1 VRKQTRQLVWLGLL
15 TFFFSRPAAAAVPEW
30 ARQAAGQSIPT
41 YDAETNAVVLLDE
54 TSYTVTAPTEY
65 VERYRRVVK
74 ILRPDGRNEGDLS
87 VYLREQDK
95 LLSIHAWTIDGSSR
109 EYEVKDKEFAEK
121 GEFDYELY
129 SDVRQRTAQA
139 PATQPG
145 SIIAFEY
152 EVRRHEWLNQL
163 RWSFQEDIPI
173 REARLIVQLPAGWQY
188 KTSWASS
195 APVEPVGTSSNRW
208 QWAVRD
214 VPRIEPEPMM
224 PYPGSIRRRMKV
236 DYFAS
241 AGGNHNAASWE
252 GLGRWYVGLT
262 ADRKVTTPGIA
273 EKARQLTAG
282 VSDFDGKLR
291 ALTTFLQSEVRYVAI
306 EIGIGGW
313 QPHAAA
319 DVFRAR
325 YGDCKDKATLLSSM
339 LQEVGI
345 RSYYSL
351 ISTHRGMA
359 DPAMPARSFNHAIV
373 AIELPSD
380 GHSSFVN
387 GIVTTKSGQHLLL
400 FDPTDEHTPVG
411 ELRSELQD
419 SYALLVTES
428 EGELIRTPL
437 LPPDA
442 SVLSRSGLFT
452 LSSDGALSG
461 EVVEDRSGDH
471 ALWERYAL
479 IYANQQERTQRLEKF
494 LNRSLKSFTLQSSD
508 IQYLDDRQHDLV
520 RKFSFTTPQYGQVR
534 GPLMLV
540 RPRVL
545 GEKGVHLDSKP
556 RRNPVEF
563 EGASRE
569 TDTYEIE
576 IPPDYKVDDIP
587 APVNVDV
594 GFASYQSKIELSG
607 SKLRYWREYTVRE
620 LRVNPDRIADLRKL
634 EQAIGADESA
644 AVVLI
649 RSH

>member
-1 VRKQTRQLVWLGLL
+1 MFCW
-15 TFFFSRPAAAAVPEW
+15 PASAAVPDW
-30 ARQAAGQSIPT
+30 VRQVSALPITS

-54 TSYTVTAPTEY
+54 TSYTVTSPSEY
-65 VERYRRVVK
+65 VEHQRRVVK
-74 ILRPDGRNEGDLS
+74 ILRPDGRNKGDVA
-87 VYLREQDK
+87 VYFRQQDK
-95 LLSIHAWTIDGSSR
+95 LISIHAWTIDSSGR

-121 GEFDYELY
+121 GEFGYELY
-129 SDVRQRTAQA
+129 SDWRLRTAQA
-139 PATQPG
+139 PAAQPG

-163 RWSFQEDIPI
+163 QWSFQEDIPI
-173 REARLIVQLPAGWQY
+173 REARLMVQLPAGWEY
-188 KTSWASS
+188 KTSWAS
-195 APVEPVGTSSNRW
+195 ATPVEPVQTGSNSW
-208 QWAVRD
+208 QWTVRD

-224 PYPGSIRRRMKV
+224 PYAGGLRRRMKL
-236 DYFAS
+236 DYFA
-241 AGGNHNAASWE
+241 AGTTSPNAGSWE

-262 ADRKVTTPGIA
+262 ADRRIATPEIA

-282 VSDFDGKLR
+282 VSDFDGKVR
-291 ALTTFLQSEVRYVAI
+291 ALTAFLQSEVRYVAI
-306 EIGIGGW
+306 SIGIGGW
-313 QPHAAA
+313 QPHAAS

-325 YGDCKDKATLLSSM
+325 YGDCKDKATLLNTM

-359 DPAMPARSFNHAIV
+359 DPAMPSRSFDHVIA
-373 AIELPSD
+373 AIEVPSD
-380 GHSSFVN
+380 AHSNFTHAV
-387 GIVTTKSGQHLLL
+387 ITTKTGQRLLL
-400 FDPTDEHTPVG
+400 FDPTDEHTPIG

-442 SVLSRSGLFT
+442 SVLARSGLFT
-452 LSSDGALSG
+452 LSSDGTLSG
-461 EVVEDRSGDH
+461 EVVEDRSGDY

-479 IYANQQERTQRLEKF
+479 IYASQQERTQRLERF
-494 LNRSLKSFTLQSSD
+494 LNRSLKAFTLQSSE
-508 IQYLDDRQHDLV
+508 IQHLDDRQHDLV
-520 RKFSFTTPQYGQVR
+520 HRFKFTTPQYGQVR

-545 GEKGVHLDSKP
+545 GEKGIHLDSKP

-563 EGASRE
+563 EGASRQ
-569 TDTYEIE
+569 TDMYEIE
-576 IPPDYKVDDIP
+576 IPPEYTVDDIP

-594 GFASYQSKIELSG
+594 GFASYQSKVEVSG
-607 SKLRYWREYTVRE
+607 SKLRYSRAYTVRE

-634 EQAIGADESA
+634 DGAIGADESA
-644 AVVLI
+644 AVVLK

>member
-1 VRKQTRQLVWLGLL
+1 
-15 TFFFSRPAAAAVPEW
+15 
-30 ARQAAGQSIPT
+30 
-41 YDAETNAVVLLDE
+41 
-54 TSYTVTAPTEY
+54 
-65 VERYRRVVK
+65 
-74 ILRPDGRNEGDLS
+74 
-87 VYLREQDK
+87 
-95 LLSIHAWTIDGSSR
+95 
-109 EYEVKDKEFAEK
+109 
-121 GEFDYELY
+121 
-129 SDVRQRTAQA
+129 
-139 PATQPG
+139 
-145 SIIAFEY
+145 
-152 EVRRHEWLNQL
+152 
-163 RWSFQEDIPI
+163 
-173 REARLIVQLPAGWQY
+173 
-188 KTSWASS
+188 
-195 APVEPVGTSSNRW
+195 
-208 QWAVRD
+208 
-214 VPRIEPEPMM
+214 
-224 PYPGSIRRRMKV
+224 
-236 DYFAS
+236 
-241 AGGNHNAASWE
+241 
-252 GLGRWYVGLT
+252 
-262 ADRKVTTPGIA
+262 
-273 EKARQLTAG
+273 
-282 VSDFDGKLR
+282 
-291 ALTTFLQSEVRYVAI
+291 
-306 EIGIGGW
+306 
-313 QPHAAA
+313 
-319 DVFRAR
+319 
-325 YGDCKDKATLLSSM
+325 
-339 LQEVGI
+339 
-345 RSYYSL
+345 
-351 ISTHRGMA
+351 
-359 DPAMPARSFNHAIV
+359 
-373 AIELPSD
+373 
-380 GHSSFVN
+380 
-387 GIVTTKSGQHLLL
+387 
-400 FDPTDEHTPVG
+400 
-411 ELRSELQD
+411 
-419 SYALLVTES
+419 
-428 EGELIRTPL
+428 
-437 LPPDA
+437 
-442 SVLSRSGLFT
+442 